1 MGQMK
6 TYGNVHGY
14 VKHLAPNTSRP
25 TPVRGLLCLTHTTH
39 TTQTTHTQETNMT
52 VIEMQSL
59 TSLVHNLP
67 RVAKA
72 LEDISK
78 SLKAIEQVVC
88 KDTNSN
94 DNTNATNTN
103 AEQGDANE

>member
-1 MGQMK
+1 MGQM

-14 VKHLAPNTSRP
+14 VKHLSPNTSRL
-25 TPVRGLLCLTHTTH
+25 TPVRGFILLTH
-39 TTQTTHTQETNMT
+39 TTQTTHAQETNMA